1 MRRLALCG
9 HPPRPG
15 APSGWRAALG
25 LLPLHVLAV
34 AWLALA
40 PGAARAQGQAEAAV
54 ERALLLTALGRHD
67 RARLEYAALAAS
79 DAAPAVRRFAVL
91 EAARCS
97 LAMGAADDAALIL
110 AEALDAA
117 SRLGADQ
124 DFRVRVCEQAVALAR
139 AGARLPG
146 PLERA
151 CADRLGPPGA
161 PPQVASP
168 WPEGRADSSPEVRV
182 LLARGPALRLDV
194 PAGTL
199 LRAGGA
205 ARALPAGTLTLT
217 LEDSA
222 PGFAPGFALRGTW
235 PGGALSC
242 GAEAWLEPQGGLVR
256 LGQGLYGPRLRLVPL
271 DGQVAAVQHIALET
285 YLRGVVPAEMPAAW
299 PAEAHKAQAV
309 AARTYALAHR
319 GAPGRPFD
327 LYGDERSQVY
337 PGQGRAAPA
346 TDRAVLATRGQ
357 VLTHE
362 GKPFAAYYHAH
373 SGGWIEGAGPGMPG
387 PAPVLA
393 PGPDPAGALAAPM
406 PWRVD
411 VGQAELLAALARAG
425 HRATRVLGLDVAEA
439 SPGGRAL
446 VFSVTSESGV
456 LRLPAGRLRALLGPS
471 GPRSLL
477 CRVRPAGDGFT
488 FIGQGFGHGVGMSQ
502 YGAAALA
509 RSGLGYQDILA
520 RYYRGARLER
530 LPWPGA
536 DQATIQ
542 PQGEGT

>member
-1 MRRLALCG
+1 M
-9 HPPRPG
+9 
-15 APSGWRAALG
+15 
-25 LLPLHVLAV
+25 PLHVLAV

-91 EAARCS
+91 EAARSS

-110 AEALDAA
+110 AEALAA
-117 SRLGADQ
+117 GSGLGQ
-124 DFRVRVCEQAVALAR
+124 DPDFQTRACAEAVALAR

-146 PLERA
+146 ALERA
-151 CADRLGPPGA
+151 CADCLGPPAA
-161 PPQVASP
+161 PPQAASPSP
-168 WPEGRADSSPEVRV
+168 WPAGRADSSPEVRV
-182 LLARGPALRLDV
+182 LLARGPVLRLEV

-217 LEDSA
+217 LEGA
-222 PGFAPGFALRGTW
+222 APGFALRGTW
-235 PGGALSC
+235 AGGALPC
-242 GAEAWLEPQGGLVR
+242 GAEAWLEPRGGLAR

-271 DGQVAAVQHIALET
+271 DGQVAAVQHVALET

-319 GAPGRPFD
+319 GAPGRSFD
-327 LYGDERSQVY
+327 LYADERSQVY
-337 PGQGRAAPA
+337 LGQGRAAPA

-373 SGGWIEGAGPGMPG
+373 SGGWIEGAGSGMPG

-393 PGPDPAGALAAPM
+393 PGPDPAGALAPPM

-439 SPGGRAL
+439 SPGGRAR

-477 CRVRPAGDGFT
+477 CRVRPAAGGFT

-502 YGAAALA
+502 HGAAALA